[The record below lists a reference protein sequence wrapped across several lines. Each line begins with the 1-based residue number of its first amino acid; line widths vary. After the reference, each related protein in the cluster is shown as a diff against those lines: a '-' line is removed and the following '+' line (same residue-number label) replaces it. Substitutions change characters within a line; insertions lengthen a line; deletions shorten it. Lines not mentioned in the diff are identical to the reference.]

1 MRQRSQPKPP
11 RAQARKPAMPVYLP
25 VAGMALDSILLA
37 TMGLTVGILSGMFGI
52 GGGFIVT
59 PLLIFM
65 GVPPLVAVG
74 TGVSQVVATSVS
86 GAFGHWRRG
95 NVDVQMGLFLL
106 GGGLLGSL
114 FGVGLQKLLKAL
126 GQLDLFIALTYV
138 IVLGVVGGLM
148 LIESISTLRKG
159 IKLKGISLRR
169 GGQHTWV
176 QGLPLKRR
184 FRTSRLYISTV
195 PVLMLGVL
203 VGLLTAII
211 GVGGGFLLV
220 PALIYVLR
228 VPTRIAIGTSMF
240 QIVFIA
246 AATTVLQSALNQ
258 SVDVVLGL
266 PLMLG
271 GVIGA
276 QYGVTLGQRLNA
288 EQLRILLALLVIA
301 VAVRMAV
308 GVVVQPSE
316 LYGLDT
322 RQ

>member
-1 MRQRSQPKPP
+1 
-11 RAQARKPAMPVYLP
+11 MPVYLP

-86 GAFGHWRRG
+86 GALGHWRRG

-106 GGGLLGSL
+106 AGGLAGSL
-114 FGVGLQKLLKAL
+114 LGVGFQRLLKAL

-148 LIESISTLRKG
+148 LMESISTLRKG
-159 IKLKGISLRR
+159 IKLKGLSLRR

-176 QGLPLKRR
+176 QGLPFKRR
-184 FRTSRLYISTV
+184 FRASRLYISTV
-195 PVLMLGVL
+195 PVLLLGVL

-246 AATTVLQSALNQ
+246 AATTVLQAALNH
-258 SVDVVLGL
+258 SVDIVLGL

-316 LYGLDT
+316 LYVLDT